1 MPAPPLH
8 IVVVSGL
15 SGAGKSTAIR
25 VLEDLGFFCI
35 DNLPSVLIPRFLELC
50 RGVGEEIRRIALGID
65 VRERAFFADLLS
77 TIEQVRKEGDHV
89 EVLFLDASDELLL
102 RRFNETRRPHPL
114 ASGGSVRD
122 GIRQEREL
130 LHALRESADR
140 ILDTTRWNVHEL
152 RAELAK
158 VYAEPAAASGLAL
171 FLVSFGYK
179 FGLPADADMV
189 LDVRCL
195 PNPFFVDEL
204 RPLSGLDTPV
214 VAYLLESSETRGFL
228 ERSKILLDYLLPLY
242 EKEGKSYF
250 TLAVGCTG
258 GRHRSVAV
266 VERFAAELR
275 DRGFRVQT
283 RHRDIDR

>member
-1 MPAPPLH
+1 MAGPPLE

-35 DNLPSVLIPRFLELC
+35 DNLPAILIPRFLELC

-65 VRERAFFADLLS
+65 VRERKFLSDLKVILD
-77 TIEQVRKEGDHV
+77 QVRAEGDRV
-89 EVLFLDASDELLL
+89 EVLFFDASDEILL

-114 ASGGSVRD
+114 ADGGSAAD
-122 GIRQEREL
+122 GLRREREL
-130 LHALRESADR
+130 LRSFRESADR
-140 ILDTTRWNVHEL
+140 ILDTSSWNVHQM
-152 RAELAK
+152 RAELSR
-158 VYAEPAAASGLAL
+158 VYAEASSTAGMSL

-204 RPLSGLDTPV
+204 RPLSGLDAPV
-214 VAYLLESSETRGFL
+214 VRYLMDGTETQGFL
-228 ERSKILLDYLLPLY
+228 ERLEPLLSYLLPCY
-242 EKEGKSYF
+242 EREGKSYF
-250 TLAVGCTG
+250 TMAIGCTG
-258 GRHRSVAV
+258 GRHRSVAI
-266 VERFAAELR
+266 VERIASDLR
-275 DRGFRVQT
+275 TRGFRVQT
-283 RHRDIDR
+283 RHRDIER

>member
-1 MPAPPLH
+1 MAGPPLH

-35 DNLPSVLIPRFLELC
+35 DNLPAVLIPRFLELAQ
-50 RGVGEEIRRIALGID
+50 GVGQGIHRVGLGID
-65 VRERAFFADLLS
+65 LRERTFFAELVK
-77 TIEQVRKEGDHV
+77 TIEEVRAHGHRV
-89 EVLFLDASDELLL
+89 EVLFLDASDEILQ

-114 ASGGSVRD
+114 AAGGSVTD
-122 GIRQEREL
+122 GIRRERDEL
-130 LHALRESADR
+130 RQLREGADR
-140 ILDTTRWNVHEL
+140 ILDTSAWNVHEL
-152 RAELAK
+152 RAELGRA
-158 VYAEPAAASGLAL
+158 YTESSSPRGLSV

-204 RPLSGLDTPV
+204 RPLSGLDPPV
-214 VAYLLESSETRGFL
+214 VRYLLDAREAVDFL
-228 ERSKILLDYLLPLY
+228 QHARSLLAFLLPLY
-242 EKEGKSYF
+242 EREGKSYF

-258 GRHRSVAV
+258 GRHRSVMIA
-266 VERFAAELR
+266 ERMATDLR
-275 DRGFRVQT
+275 EQGIRVQT
-283 RHRDIDR
+283 RHRDVDR